1 MRRRTGEGRVS
12 SRQVTQPREGQAP
25 QPGALAAHIST
36 LKPAGADDRAPLIRD
51 VVDGFIRLRNSA
63 LRFVLLFAGGDASG
77 DAGNDH
83 AAQRDQYGTAP
94 MLRLLKVLDDA
105 AQAAQFDRM
114 RELRRAIRDARAL
127 EKTRDAVFSESFSND
142 PAALR
147 VAATERER
155 VDAVLVGLCV
165 EHVLERR
172 LATPLDA
179 AHAAPPVRSERP
191 AARGAR
197 RTYAA
202 AAMSDGGGAGVAT
215 AQR

>member
-1 MRRRTGEGRVS
+1 MRRRTGEGGVS
-12 SRQVTQPREGQAP
+12 SRQIAPPRGGQAS

-51 VVDGFIRLRNSA
+51 VVDGFIRLRNSV
-63 LRFVLLFAGGDASG
+63 LRFVLLFAGR
-77 DAGNDH
+77 DAGGNAGSDH
-83 AAQRDQYGTAP
+83 AAQRDQYGAAP
-94 MLRLLKVLDDA
+94 MLRLLKVLDAA

-147 VAATERER
+147 VAAAELER
-155 VDAVLVGLCV
+155 VDAILVGLCV
-165 EHVLERR
+165 EHVLERQ
-172 LATPLDA
+172 LATPFDA
-179 AHAAPPVRSERP
+179 ARVAPAVRSERP
-191 AARGAR
+191 VARGAR
-197 RTYAA
+197 HAYAA
-202 AAMSDGGGAGVAT
+202 ASISDGGGAGVAT